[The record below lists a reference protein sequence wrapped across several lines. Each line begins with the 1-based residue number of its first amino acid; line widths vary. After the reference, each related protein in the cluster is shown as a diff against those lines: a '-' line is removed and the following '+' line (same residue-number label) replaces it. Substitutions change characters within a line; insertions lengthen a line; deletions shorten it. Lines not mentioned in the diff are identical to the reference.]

1 MFKMTLWQMLT
12 MFAFI
17 LVGYALRKT
26 KILPEQS
33 GVTMARLETYL
44 FVPALSLANMMSQCT
59 PKTFRENST
68 LILYGA
74 AITAVAILL
83 AIPLSKLFI
92 RRADTPES
100 AYQRSIYRYGMT
112 FANYG
117 FMGNFIILQVF
128 GDVMFFKYQMLC
140 LVLGVFCTSYGL
152 YLLIPKEQNA
162 GLWQNL
168 KKSLLAPPMLAL
180 FVGVAVGLLGLSKY
194 VPTFLVNMLDG
205 AGKCQGPVAMVLAGF
220 VIAGYPLKDV
230 LVNKKVYIATLVRL
244 VCLPAIFL
252 LILHMLGTSK
262 EIMTLALIAFGTPL
276 GLNSIVY
283 PETYGGDVKTGASM
297 ASISHTLCV
306 ATIPLMYWL
315 FIEVL

>member
-1 MFKMTLWQMLT
+1 MFKLTLWQMLT
-12 MFAFI
+12 MFLFI

-44 FVPALSLANMMSQCT
+44 FCPALSLANMMAQCT
-59 PKTFRENST
+59 PETFRENST

-74 AITAVAILL
+74 VITAVAIVL

-92 RRADTPES
+92 RRADS
-100 AYQRSIYRYGMT
+100 SAAAYQRSIYRYGMT

-117 FMGNFIILQVF
+117 FMGNFIILGVF
-128 GDVMFFKYQMLC
+128 GDEMFFKYQMFC
-140 LVLGVFCTSYGL
+140 LILGIFCGSYGL

-162 GLWQNL
+162 GFWHNL

-180 FVGVAVGLLGLSKY
+180 FAGVAVGLLNLGKY

-220 VIAGYPLKDV
+220 VIAGYPLKDI
-230 LVNKKVYIATLVRL
+230 LINKKVYIATLVRL
-244 VCLPAIFL
+244 ICLPAVMLFA
-252 LILHMLGTSK
+252 LHMLGTSK
-262 EIMTLALIAFGTPL
+262 EIMMLALVAFATPL

-306 ATIPLMYWL
+306 VTIPIMYWL

>member
-1 MFKMTLWQMLT
+1 MFEMTLGQMLT

-17 LVGYALRKT
+17 LVGYLLRKA
-26 KILPEQS
+26 KILPEES
-33 GVTMARLETYL
+33 GVAMARLETYL
-44 FVPALSLANMMSQCT
+44 FVPALSLANMMEYCT
-59 PKTFRENST
+59 VDSFRENFT

-74 AITAVAILL
+74 VIIVAALLL
-83 AIPLSKLFI
+83 AVPLSHLFV
-92 RRADTPES
+92 RRAVTPEL

-117 FMGNFIILQVF
+117 FMGNFIVLGVF
-128 GDVMFFKYQMLC
+128 GGAMFFKYQMFC
-140 LVLGVFCTSYGL
+140 LVMSVLCNSYGL

-162 GLWQNL
+162 GLWHNL
-168 KKSLLAPPMLAL
+168 KKGLLAPPTIAL
-180 FVGVAVGLLGLSKY
+180 FAGVAVGLLELGDY
-194 VPTFLVNMLDG
+194 IPTFLLNMLDG
-205 AGKCQGPVAMVLAGF
+205 AGKCQGPVAMVLVGF
-220 VIAGYPLKDV
+220 VIAGYPLGEIF
-230 LVNKKVYIATLVRL
+230 VNKKVYAASLVRL
-244 VCLPAIFL
+244 IAIPAAFL
-252 LILHMLGTSK
+252 LVLHMLDASK

-297 ASISHTLCV
+297 ASISQTLCI

>member
-1 MFKMTLWQMLT
+1 MLT
-12 MFAFI
+12 MFTFI
-17 LVGYALRKT
+17 FVGYLLRKT
-26 KILPEQS
+26 KILPEES
-33 GVTMARLETYL
+33 GVTMARLETYI
-44 FVPALSLANMMSQCT
+44 FVPALSLANMMEYCT
-59 PKTFRENST
+59 VDSFRENST

-74 AITAVAILL
+74 VITAVSLL
-83 AIPLSKLFI
+83 VAVPLSHLFI
-92 RRADTPES
+92 RRADTPEL

-117 FMGNFIILQVF
+117 FMGNFIVLGVF
-128 GDVMFFKYQMLC
+128 GGAMFFKYQMFC
-140 LVLGVFCTSYGL
+140 LVMGILCSSYGL

-162 GLWQNL
+162 GFWHNL
-168 KKSLLAPPMLAL
+168 KKGLLAPPTIALLA
-180 FVGVAVGLLGLSKY
+180 GVAVGLLGLGGY
-194 VPTFLVNMLDG
+194 IPDFLLNMLDG

-220 VIAGYPLKDV
+220 VIAGYPLGEIF
-230 LVNKKVYIATLVRL
+230 VNKKVYVTTLVRL
-244 VCLPAIFL
+244 ICIPAVCLLFL
-252 LILHMLGTSK
+252 HILDASK
-262 EIMTLALIAFGTPL
+262 EIMTLALIAIGTPL